1 MPQKVI
7 RKINLHE
14 SQLIKNAV
22 NTPEFF
28 LGLDSTLEF
37 NIARHFPTALIG
49 SNNDYPVPN
58 KLSNLFDNTT
68 STQAR
73 LVDNSVGKA
82 LTGSPPSPNIQTTP
96 RKGYLVFDFGRKINP
111 RKFEITLNDNT
122 SFITTSNTATN
133 FNPDRGVKLHFQ
145 NAVDKLGALNSGG
158 NGASGTNVSSLPYK
172 DNDDFTTK
180 TIPVG
185 TAPYKV
191 TSTGGVENIIGD
203 VPVIGFWDTMNDVIS
218 STIHSLNVF
227 DHTEPVMGQ
236 MGPPGMTCRIS
247 SVGIK
252 DMESNE
258 EKMFFP
264 LDNVRESCY
273 IYNINEE
280 RLKES
285 TGLLK
290 QIKEDLKAKLSE
302 SLNISFGIFPSS
314 YDRDFGYVLKHTSF
328 VQNQRQE

>member
-1 MPQKVI
+1 MNIVGVGGAGCKIVKQFTKYPQYTVHYIDHVNHGKGSLTL
-7 RKINLHE
+7 KKYDHPE
-14 SQLIKNAV
+14 KYEENA
-22 NTPEFF
+22 P
-28 LGLDSTLEF
+28 
-37 NIARHFPTALIG
+37 
-49 SNNDYPVPN
+49 
-58 KLSNLFDNTT
+58 
-68 STQAR
+68 
-73 LVDNSVGKA
+73 
-82 LTGSPPSPNIQTTP
+82 
-96 RKGYLVFDFGRKINP
+96 
-111 RKFEITLNDNT
+111 
-122 SFITTSNTATN
+122 
-133 FNPDRGVKLHFQ
+133 
-145 NAVDKLGALNSGG
+145 
-158 NGASGTNVSSLPYK
+158 
-172 DNDDFTTK
+172 DFTTFVEHLEGDDVIIVTCGASIVSSVMLRLLEKMQEKNVTVHYIKPDLTMLSKIK
-180 TIPVG
+180 TLNERLVRNVLQHFARSG
-185 TAPYKV
+185 MFDRV
-191 TSTGGVENIIGD
+191 FLWDNQEVENIIGD